1 MRILA
6 ISDEE
11 LGNIYNP
18 QIRERFK
25 HIDIAI
31 SCGDLPY
38 YYLEYII
45 SMLDINLYY
54 VRGNHARDV
63 EFSIDGQKKSPW
75 GGVDLHRKVVR
86 DESGLILAG
95 VQGSLR
101 YNNGP
106 YQYTQ
111 SGMWENVL
119 TLVPKLLLNRI
130 VYGKYLDIFVTHA
143 SPWKIH
149 DRTDRP
155 HIGSKAFRW
164 FNRVFQPAIHLH
176 GHIHVYKNDEITE
189 TQFQKTRIINAFGYK
204 EIEIETLA
212 CDGLSFASRQ
222 ARHGGDE

>member
-6 ISDEE
+6 VSDEE

-18 QIRERFK
+18 QIRDRFK

-45 SMLDINLYY
+45 SMLDITLYY

-63 EFSIDGQKKSPW
+63 EFSTFGQKKSPW
-75 GGVDLHRKVVR
+75 GGVDLHRKVAR
-86 DESGLILAG
+86 DESGLIMAG

-111 SGMWENVL
+111 SGMWENIL
-119 TLVPKLLLNRI
+119 TLVPGLLINRI
-130 VYGKYLDIFVTHA
+130 LYGKYLDIFVTHA
-143 SPWKIH
+143 APWKIH

-164 FNRVFQPAIHLH
+164 FDRVFKPAIHLH

-189 TQFQKTRIINAFGYK
+189 TLFHKTRVINTFGYK
-204 EIEIETLA
+204 EINFERLS
-212 CDGLSFASRQ
+212 CDGLSLASRKSLQ
-222 ARHGGDE
+222 ERDE